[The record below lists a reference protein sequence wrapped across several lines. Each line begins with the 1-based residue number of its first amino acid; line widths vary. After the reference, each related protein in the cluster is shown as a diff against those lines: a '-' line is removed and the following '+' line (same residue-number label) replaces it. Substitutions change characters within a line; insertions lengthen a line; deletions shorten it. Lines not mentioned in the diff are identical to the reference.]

1 MVGISLIVRVLGAQ
15 ENSSFVLLSE
25 PTLERK
31 IAKNSESSTV
41 LVLENRKN

>member
-1 MVGISLIVRVLGAQ
+1 VVGISLIVRVLGAQ